1 MTEPERVTSGFLRQH
16 DDEQQRDDE
25 RPDGELRDE
34 HGDPACWAH
43 LFEGDDVAAVAPPRA
58 VVTADLAALAA
69 AARSAVPWS
78 TQSADLS
85 INLLAFAAGDGV
97 APHVNSEV
105 DVLLVGVAGEGAVSV
120 DDATIPLQPGG
131 LILIP
136 AGRRRGIQAGSARF
150 AYLSCHR
157 ARSGLITLQPTGSP
171 EDHDA
176 R

>member
-1 MTEPERVTSGFLRQH
+1 MIEPESATGGVPRRH
-16 DDEQQRDDE
+16 DDEQRRDDE
-25 RPDGELRDE
+25 RQDGGLRDE
-34 HGDPACWAH
+34 GGDAACWAH
-43 LFEGDDVAAVAPPRA
+43 LFEGNEVAVVAPPRA
-58 VVTADLAALAA
+58 VVTADLGALAT

-85 INLLAFAAGDGV
+85 VNLLVFAAGDGV

-136 AGRRRGIQAGSARF
+136 AGSRRGIQAGSARL

-157 ARSGLITLQPTGSP
+157 ARSGLITLQPSGSP
-171 EDHDA
+171 EEHDA